1 MVDPVSAR
9 VIIADDHP
17 IVRAG
22 ARGIVSG
29 DVSLIVVAEAAT
41 PEELMDALAREPCD
55 VLITDLTMP
64 GRQPDGLP
72 MLASVRRK
80 YPNVGIVL
88 FTVSTNSRLLQLAIA
103 SGVRCVVNKNA
114 AMEELPQAINAALRG
129 KPYIG
134 QSLQAE
140 LNASSEGKRVKEICQ
155 LSPREIEVLRLI
167 AAHRTVS
174 EIAQQQNRS
183 VATISHQKI
192 SGMRK
197 LGFTTDAELH
207 VFLNSSDFMR

>member
-1 MVDPVSAR
+1 MVDPVSTR

-22 ARGIVSG
+22 ARGIISS
-29 DVSLIVVAEAAT
+29 DVSVVIVAEAAT
-41 PEELMDALAREPCD
+41 PEDLMDALAKEPCD
-55 VLITDLTMP
+55 VLVTDLTMP
-64 GRQPDGLP
+64 GQQPDGLP
-72 MLASVRRK
+72 MLAAVRRK
-80 YPNVGIVL
+80 YPAVGIVL

-103 SGVRCVVNKNA
+103 SGVKCVVNKNA
-114 AMEELPQAINAALRG
+114 AMDELPQAINAAVRG

-140 LNASSEGKRVKEICQ
+140 LGAGPDKKRIKGVSQ

-197 LGFTTDAELH
+197 LGLTTDAELH
-207 VFLNSSDFMR
+207 VYLNSSDFML

>member
-1 MVDPVSAR
+1 MDPVSTR

-22 ARGIVSG
+22 ARGIISG
-29 DVSLIVVAEAAT
+29 DVSVIVVGEAAT
-41 PEELMDALAREPCD
+41 PEEMMELLAREQCD

-64 GRQPDGLP
+64 GQQPDGLP
-72 MLASVRRK
+72 MLATVRRK
-80 YPNVGIVL
+80 YPDVGIVL
-88 FTVSTNSRLLQLAIA
+88 LTVSTNSRLLQLAIA
-103 SGVRCVVNKNA
+103 SGVKCVVNKNA
-114 AMEELPQAINAALRG
+114 AMDELPQAINAAFHG
-129 KPYIG
+129 KSYVG

-140 LNASSEGKRVKEICQ
+140 LATSPAGKRVKGVIQ

-174 EIAQQQNRS
+174 EIAVQQNRS

-192 SGMRK
+192 SAMRK
-197 LGFTTDAELH
+197 LGLATDAELH
-207 VFLNSSDFMR
+207 VLLNSGEFTL

>member
-1 MVDPVSAR
+1 MDPVSTR

-22 ARGIVSG
+22 ARGITSG
-29 DVSLIVVAEAAT
+29 DVSVIVVAEAST
-41 PEELMDALAREPCD
+41 PEELLDALAREPCD
-55 VLITDLTMP
+55 VLVTDLTMP
-64 GRQPDGLP
+64 GQQPDGLP
-72 MLASVRRK
+72 MLATVRRK
-80 YPNVGIVL
+80 YPAVGIVL
-88 FTVSTNSRLLQLAIA
+88 LTVSTNLRLLQLAIA
-103 SGVRCVVNKNA
+103 SGVKCVVNKNA
-114 AMEELPQAINAALRG
+114 AMEELPQAINAAVRG

-134 QSLQAE
+134 QSLQAD
-140 LNASSEGKRVKEICQ
+140 LSASHEGKRIKGISQ

-197 LGFTTDAELH
+197 LGLASDAELH
-207 VFLNSSDFMR
+207 VFLSNSDFTL

>member
-1 MVDPVSAR
+1 MDPVSAR

-103 SGVRCVVNKNA
+103 SGVRCVVNKIA

-192 SGMRK
+192 CGMRK

-207 VFLNSSDFMR
+207 VFLNSSDFML